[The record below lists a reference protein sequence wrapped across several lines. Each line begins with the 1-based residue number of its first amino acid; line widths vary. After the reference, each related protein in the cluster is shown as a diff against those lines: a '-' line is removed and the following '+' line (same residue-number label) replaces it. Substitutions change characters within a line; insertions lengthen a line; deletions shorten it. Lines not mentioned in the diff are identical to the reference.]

1 LKDGIGGIGINPKD
15 GIGRG
20 VLLGK
25 ASRSKAAYST
35 RAPLYR

>member
-1 LKDGIGGIGINPKD
+1 MDPKD

-20 VLLGK
+20 VLPGK

-35 RAPLYR
+35 RAPLYY